1 MWVHEARGVL
11 PTQEFRS
18 ARGRL
23 PRPGCPVAA
32 FKRSFVI
39 GRFPS
44 RDSGPFR
51 KTRVNFEIRL
61 SPIRLID
68 QDNNQIGVVET
79 PQALRMAQEAGL
91 DLVEIQPDIRPPV
104 CKIMDYGKYKFE
116 LSKKERSNRAASKQ
130 QEMKEVRLGRSLKI
144 DDHDVEIRVNQA
156 RRFLM
161 EGHKVQLVQQFRGRE
176 MQHRDIADGRFRSIV
191 DGLSDICKVEVPP
204 KLFGKR
210 MSLILAPDK
219 PKVEALKRKLEKEMT
234 AAQREAELKK
244 QMELEAKLAAKERAE
259 KPDEEDSDEGGGEA
273 EAENQG

>member
-1 MWVHEARGVL
+1 M
-11 PTQEFRS
+11 
-18 ARGRL
+18 
-23 PRPGCPVAA
+23 
-32 FKRSFVI
+32 

-44 RDSGPFR
+44 RDTGPFR
-51 KTRVNFEIRL
+51 KTRVNYEIRL

-68 QDNNQIGVVET
+68 QDNNQIGVIET

-91 DLVEIQPDIRPPV
+91 DLVEIQPDVRPPV

-144 DDHDVEIRVNQA
+144 DDHDVEIRVSQA

-176 MQHRDIADGRFRSIV
+176 MQHRDIGDARFKGIIET
-191 DGLSDICKVEVPP
+191 LSDIAKVEVGA
-204 KLFGKR
+204 KMLGKR

-219 PKVEALKRKLEKEMT
+219 TKVEALKRKLEKEMT
-234 AAQREAELKK
+234 AAQREAELKR
-244 QMELEAKLAAKERAE
+244 QLEQEARLAAKEKAEVDEPDDDGDGAVEGSEAPSAAPARDGRA
-259 KPDEEDSDEGGGEA
+259 G
-273 EAENQG
+273 

>member
-1 MWVHEARGVL
+1 
-11 PTQEFRS
+11 
-18 ARGRL
+18 
-23 PRPGCPVAA
+23 
-32 FKRSFVI
+32 
-39 GRFPS
+39 
-44 RDSGPFR
+44 
-51 KTRVNFEIRL
+51 VNFEIRL

-68 QDNNQIGVVET
+68 QDNNQVGVVET
-79 PQALRMAQEAGL
+79 NQAMRMAQEAGL
-91 DLVEIQPDIRPPV
+91 DLVEIQSDVRPPV

-144 DDHDVEIRVNQA
+144 DEHDVEIRVNQA

-176 MQHRDIADGRFRSIV
+176 MQHRNIADARFRGIIDGLADIA
-191 DGLSDICKVEVPP
+191 KVEVGA

-219 PKVEALKRKLEKEMT
+219 PKVEAIKRKLEKELT

-244 QMELEAKLAAKERAE
+244 QMELEARLAAKEAE
-259 KPDEEDSDEGGGEA
+259 LKEEPDEVDAVEDGDSSEE
-273 EAENQG
+273 